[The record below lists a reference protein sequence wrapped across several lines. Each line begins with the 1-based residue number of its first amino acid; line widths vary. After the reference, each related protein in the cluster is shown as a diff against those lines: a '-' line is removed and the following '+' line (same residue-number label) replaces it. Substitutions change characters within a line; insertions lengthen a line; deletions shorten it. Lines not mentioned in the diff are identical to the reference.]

1 MGYGARLGGFLD
13 FSTVLQRMR
22 PDLQR
27 VEDRLLAETALEFPL
42 VGDILRALIVSGGK
56 RLRPLLLLLA
66 AKPFHYDL
74 ERLVP
79 AAAGIELLHTAS
91 LIHDDSIDGASRRR
105 GQPTLNALFDSSIV
119 IMVGDYMFARS
130 AMLAASTMNPRVLA
144 VFARCLGS
152 ICDGQLRELFASR
165 RTDISLDDYQRRIY
179 EKTASLFAGSAE
191 IGAILAEAPEDQ
203 IEALREF
210 GSAMGMA
217 FQIVDDVL
225 DFRGSEDELGKPA
238 GQDLRQGTVTLPT
251 MLFLA
256 DGKATREEREFVEE
270 VIRYGPADDA
280 ALTTAVRLIRES
292 GALEEALAVAKSYV
306 EEAKELLA
314 ELPPTEGRAMLAAL
328 ADHALARRI

>member
-1 MGYGARLGGFLD
+1 MD
-13 FSTVLQRMR
+13 FNTVLQQMR

-66 AKPFHYDL
+66 AKPFRYDL
-74 ERLVP
+74 ERLIP

-105 GQPTLNALFDSSIV
+105 GQPTLNALFDPSIV

-144 VFARCLGS
+144 VFARCLGN

-165 RTDISLDDYQRRIY
+165 RTDLSLDDYQRRIY
-179 EKTASLFAGSAE
+179 GKTASLFAGSAE
-191 IGAILAEAPEDQ
+191 IGAILAEAPEEQ

-225 DFRGSEDELGKPA
+225 DFRGSEDELGKPP

-251 MLFLA
+251 MLFLT
-256 DGKATREEREFVEE
+256 DGKATREEREFVED
-270 VIRYGPADDA
+270 VIRHGPVDDT
-280 ALTTAVRLIRES
+280 ALSTAIQLICKS
-292 GALEEALAVAKSYV
+292 GVLEEALAVAKSYV
-306 EEAKELLA
+306 EEAKGLLA
-314 ELPPTEGRAMLAAL
+314 EIPPTEGRAMLAAL
-328 ADHALARRI
+328 ADHALARRV

>member
-1 MGYGARLGGFLD
+1 MD
-13 FSTVLQRMR
+13 FNTVLQQMR

-66 AKPFHYDL
+66 AKPFRYDL
-74 ERLVP
+74 ERLIP

-105 GQPTLNALFDSSIV
+105 GQPTLNALFDPSIV

-144 VFARCLGS
+144 VFARCLGN

-165 RTDISLDDYQRRIY
+165 RTDLSLDDYQRRIY
-179 EKTASLFAGSAE
+179 GKTASLFAGSAE
-191 IGAILAEAPEDQ
+191 IGAILAEAPEEQ

-225 DFRGSEDELGKPA
+225 DFRGSEDELGKPP

-251 MLFLA
+251 MLFLT
-256 DGKATREEREFVEE
+256 DGKATREEREFVED
-270 VIRYGPADDA
+270 VIRHGPVDDT
-280 ALTTAVRLIRES
+280 ALSTAIQLICKS
-292 GALEEALAVAKSYV
+292 GVLEEALAVAKSYV
-306 EEAKELLA
+306 EEAKGLLA
-314 ELPPTEGRAMLAAL
+314 EIPPTEGRAMLAAL
-328 ADHALARRI
+328 ADHALTRRV